1 MCRSSC
7 CMLSLCVFL
16 NVFFVVA
23 YCSPYSRPGDRL
35 LRLLAMTGEAVCL
48 CVAAL
53 TLLRC
58 RDVVSTI
65 CSDLG
70 YQKEQT
76 DKVTACVQASGLAN
90 CTVSSMSES
99 KLMVKNVYFCLPFR
113 LTCVAK
119 MKGAHLGVLWNAI
132 QKLQVVVSYSPD
144 SSLLTHL
151 VRIQCAALPD
161 QHIPFE
167 RGAR

>member
-1 MCRSSC
+1 
-7 CMLSLCVFL
+7 MLSLCVFL

-23 YCSPYSRPGDRL
+23 YCSQRIPDQGDRL
-35 LRLLAMTGEAVCL
+35 LRLLAMTGEGVY
-48 CVAAL
+48 VAAL

-76 DKVTACVQASGLAN
+76 DKVTARVQASGLAN

-132 QKLQVVVSYSPD
+132 PKLQVVLSYSTD
-144 SSLLTHL
+144 SCLLTHL

>member
-1 MCRSSC
+1 MPLQLLYVILVC
-7 CMLSLCVFL
+7 L

-76 DKVTACVQASGLAN
+76 DKVTARVQASGLAN

-113 LTCVAK
+113 LTCGK
-119 MKGAHLGVLWNAI
+119 NEGRSSW
-132 QKLQVVVSYSPD
+132 
-144 SSLLTHL
+144 SSLECHSKTAGGG
-151 VRIQCAALPD
+151 VI
-161 QHIPFE
+161 FT
-167 RGAR
+167 